1 MIPLFE
7 IFRTGKSIEVKSR
20 LMVARGYGGLVTAN
34 GLGILGG
41 DGYVQELDADDSPPI
56 LGLYETPVNCIL

>member
-1 MIPLFE
+1 MIPLSE

-41 DGYVQELDADDSPPI
+41 DGYVQELDVDDSSTI
-56 LGLYETPVNCIL
+56 L